1 MSKDILVVKK
11 LTKYYGAT
19 KGVEN
24 LSFSLQEGEI
34 LGFMGLNGAGKST
47 TIRSIM
53 NLINKTKGEVL
64 VYNRPFTKD
73 DVNLKAMIGY
83 LPSEIHL
90 YEDLLVKEMLD
101 YHESFFTKDIH
112 KRREELVQRLKI
124 DETKKIG
131 DLSLGNLKKVGIVLA
146 FMHEPKIIILDE
158 PTSGLD
164 PVMQNV
170 FYELMK
176 EEKKKGTSIFY
187 STHILSEVSKVCDR
201 VGIIKDGHLLK
212 IEDVKE
218 LSNKNLTLVTI
229 VSNEIDRI
237 VQQLTINI
245 LAQEKD
251 KIKFKNMMT
260 PNELLRKLSKYNI
273 DKILIEEASLEDI
286 FLHYYE

>member
-1 MSKDILVVKK
+1 M
-11 LTKYYGAT
+11 
-19 KGVEN
+19 
-24 LSFSLQEGEI
+24 
-34 LGFMGLNGAGKST
+34 
-47 TIRSIM
+47 
-53 NLINKTKGEVL
+53 
-64 VYNRPFTKD
+64 
-73 DVNLKAMIGY
+73 
-83 LPSEIHL
+83 
-90 YEDLLVKEMLD
+90 
-101 YHESFFTKDIH
+101 
-112 KRREELVQRLKI
+112 
-124 DETKKIG
+124 
-131 DLSLGNLKKVGIVLA
+131 GIVLA

-164 PVMQNV
+164 PMMQNV

-201 VGIIKDGHLLK
+201 VGILKDGNLLK

-237 VQQLTINI
+237 VQQLAIDV
-245 LAQEKD
+245 LLQEKD
-251 KIKFKNMMT
+251 RIQFKNTMT